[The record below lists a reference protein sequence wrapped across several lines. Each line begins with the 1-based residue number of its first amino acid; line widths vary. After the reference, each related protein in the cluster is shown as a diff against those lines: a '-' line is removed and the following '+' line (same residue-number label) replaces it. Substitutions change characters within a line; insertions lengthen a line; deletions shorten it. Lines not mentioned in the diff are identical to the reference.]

1 MNNIE
6 LTFSE
11 AMHIYNYLNA
21 FANLSAFPE
30 NAEEARELAEKLFNQ
45 VFHKAQ

>member
-11 AMHIYNYLNA
+11 AMHIYDYLHV
-21 FANLSAFPE
+21 FASLSVFPE
-30 NAEEARELAEKLFNQ
+30 DAEEARELAEKLFNQ